1 MGMMRTVF
9 TAKKNVGDVV
19 GRLVQ
24 HYDRILVERHESN
37 CFVCRAIS
45 AESSLGGQESDLGRA
60 DPVEATSLGN
70 PPPNCS

>member
-1 MGMMRTVF
+1 MGMVRTVF

-19 GRLVQ
+19 SRLVKY
-24 HYDRILVERHESN
+24 YDRILVERHEAD

-45 AESSLGGQESDLGRA
+45 AELSPSGQEADLGLTDLVVPA
-60 DPVEATSLGN
+60 GFTN